1 MVPPDPPIFFL
12 NLNKKVLVEKQVVD
26 ESGGKIERTH
36 PKTRTF
42 HFKTIRKMY
51 ALRNE

>member
-1 MVPPDPPIFFL
+1 MVPPDPPIFLLNFNKRFL
-12 NLNKKVLVEKQVVD
+12 WKAKRSMSQAV
-26 ESGGKIERTH
+26 KIERTH

-42 HFKTIRKMY
+42 YFKTIRKMF